1 MKKKFIITGV
11 AGGILATTLAYGN
24 FDLRDNQNTKVYAA
38 SENENINKKSIP
50 LKNSDEEK
58 QKIQTLMLNSIDH
71 FKTAKGSFEYFS
83 TNGNYHLLV
92 EYQTDLSDKPRSYE
106 KVRGIATA
114 NHKNLKEGT
123 IESGYEI
130 STYDGESLNNFNSG
144 SADFQTNSVTKDS
157 KPKTYTVATPPIT
170 NEERTELKDSNINQR
185 VIEQDGEKTYI
196 HRLDPAYMRI
206 AKTSLF
212 PEDFAMGFLSEKTKW
227 NITGQEK
234 IANIDTVVIE
244 GLLHNGYDER
254 YDAKTFKLNI
264 DPNTG
269 ILLQMEVKDSSNIVK
284 ESIKTKTIE
293 INKAVDTKLY
303 NSIQK

>member
-24 FDLRDNQNTKVYAA
+24 FNLSDNQNTKVYAA
-38 SENENINKKSIP
+38 SENENITKKSIAVQ
-50 LKNSDEEK
+50 NSDEEK
-58 QKIQTLMLNSIDH
+58 KRIQTLMLNSIDN

-92 EYQTDLSDKPRSYE
+92 EYQTDLSDNPKSYE

-114 NHKNLKEGT
+114 NHKTLKKGA
-123 IESGYEI
+123 IEPGYEI

-157 KPKTYTVATPPIT
+157 KPNTYTVATPPIT

-185 VIEQDGEKTYI
+185 VIEKGGEKTYI

-212 PEDFAMGFLSEKTKW
+212 PEDFAMGFL
-227 NITGQEK
+227 
-234 IANIDTVVIE
+234 AD
-244 GLLHNGYDER
+244 
-254 YDAKTFKLNI
+254 
-264 DPNTG
+264 
-269 ILLQMEVKDSSNIVK
+269 
-284 ESIKTKTIE
+284 
-293 INKAVDTKLY
+293 
-303 NSIQK
+303 